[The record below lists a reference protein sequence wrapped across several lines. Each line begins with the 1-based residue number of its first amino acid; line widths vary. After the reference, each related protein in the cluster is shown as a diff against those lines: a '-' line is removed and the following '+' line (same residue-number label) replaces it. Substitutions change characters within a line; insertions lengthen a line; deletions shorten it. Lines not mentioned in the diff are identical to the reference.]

1 MFWKIFRLAPF
12 SVAVYPFLMPISW
25 LVTLTAWALSPLIAT
40 ISMITGKNE
49 VGGLL
54 AYLYTHDASLDGGVG
69 DHIRGYGPNA
79 KGFKLWWQRVRWI
92 CRNPGGRFNGFILG
106 YPSDGSTM
114 IFKSGEPYP
123 PVHYWTVNEL
133 KSGRRIFGYR
143 HKGRWF
149 GWKHEA
155 IAGRYLLKAKPF

>member
-1 MFWKIFRLAPF
+1 MFWKVFRLAPL
-12 SVAVYPFLMPISW
+12 SCAVYPFLMPISW
-25 LVTLTAWALSPLIAT
+25 LGTLTAWALSPVIAG
-40 ISMITGKNE
+40 ISMVTGKNE
-49 VGGLL
+49 VSFFSL
-54 AYLYTHDASLDGGVG
+54 LYTHDASLDGGIEQSI
-69 DHIRGYGPNA
+69 DGYDPTA
-79 KGFKLWWQRVRWI
+79 TGFKLWWQRVCWI
-92 CRNPGGRFNGFILG
+92 CRNPGARFNGFVLG
-106 YPSDGSTM
+106 YPSDGSKL

-123 PVHYWTVNEL
+123 PVSYWTVIEL